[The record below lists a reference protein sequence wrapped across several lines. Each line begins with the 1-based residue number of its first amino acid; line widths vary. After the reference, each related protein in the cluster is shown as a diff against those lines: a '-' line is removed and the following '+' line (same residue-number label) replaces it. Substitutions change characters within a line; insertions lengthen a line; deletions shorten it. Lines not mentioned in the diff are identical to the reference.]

1 MKNAPLTIVLAAVLL
16 TAVTPGTSQATYAP
30 RGASALHMSGP
41 PPKPASLSCAKDNW
55 PWGCVAQCESGGDW
69 DINTGNGHY
78 GGLQFSQSTWES
90 FGGLKFAPRADL
102 ATRDEQI
109 TIAVKVVAVQGW
121 GAWPQCSRRYGLSG
135 RMTLEKPA
143 VTKPGKGGKPGTEK
157 QAKPAKPAKPAKNDK
172 TNDKTEKAEKA
183 EKADKTEKP
192 AKGQKPA
199 KGDGSAQGESKKQSK
214 PAASGS
220 GSGSGTSTA
229 AGKSPKTA
237 PVTKPGE
244 ATAPGWDTGAA
255 GQPAYPDHRLED
267 LLIPGA
273 LLLMPR
279 GSTLLPV
286 PHSGA
291 GTQRSHH

>member
-30 RGASALHMSGP
+30 RGASAPYMSGP
-41 PPKPASLSCAKDNW
+41 PPKPASLSCAKDQW

-69 DINTGNGHY
+69 HINTGNGHY
-78 GGLQFSQSTWES
+78 GGLQFSQSTWAG

-102 ATRDEQI
+102 ATREEQI

-121 GAWPQCSRRYGLSG
+121 GAWPQCSRRYGLAG
-135 RMTLEKPA
+135 RMELEKPA
-143 VTKPGKGGKPGTEK
+143 VTEPGKGGKPDAEK
-157 QAKPAKPAKPAKNDK
+157 PDKPSKPAKPSKPDKPAKN
-172 TNDKTEKAEKA
+172 
-183 EKADKTEKP
+183 EKP
-192 AKGQKPA
+192 AKGEKPA
-199 KGDGSAQGESKKQSK
+199 KDDEPTQGKPKKEGK
-214 PAASGS
+214 PAGS
-220 GSGSGTSTA
+220 GSGSGTGASTG
-229 AGKSPKTA
+229 AGESPETA
-237 PVTKPGE
+237 PATEPEK
-244 ATAPGWDTGAA
+244 ATAPGWDTGAD
-255 GQPAYPDHRLED
+255 QPAYPDHRLED

-286 PHSGA
+286 PRPGA

>member
-30 RGASALHMSGP
+30 RGASAPHMSGP
-41 PPKPASLSCAKDNW
+41 PPKPASLTCAKDNW

-69 DINTGNGHY
+69 NINTGNGHY

-109 TIAVKVVAVQGW
+109 TIAIKVVAVQGW

-135 RMTLEKPA
+135 RMTLEAPAAKRPGKSSKPA
-143 VTKPGKGGKPGTEK
+143 AKKPAKPAEPAKT
-157 QAKPAKPAKPAKNDK
+157 AKPAKPAKGEKPAKN
-172 TNDKTEKAEKA
+172 EKPTKG
-183 EKADKTEKP
+183 EKP
-192 AKGQKPA
+192 AKGDEP
-199 KGDGSAQGESKKQSK
+199 AQGRPKKQDK
-214 PAASGS
+214 PVTSGS
-220 GSGSGTSTA
+220 GSGSGAPTGT
-229 AGKSPKTA
+229 GKSPKTA
-237 PVTKPGE
+237 PVAGPGKV
-244 ATAPGWDTGAA
+244 TAPGWDAGAD
-255 GQPAYPDHRLED
+255 QPAYPDHRLED

-279 GSTLLPV
+279 GATLLPV
-286 PHSGA
+286 PRSDA

>member
-30 RGASALHMSGP
+30 RGASAPHMSGP

-109 TIAVKVVAVQGW
+109 AIAVKVVAVQGW

-143 VTKPGKGGKPGTEK
+143 VTKPGKTGKPGTEK
-157 QAKPAKPAKPAKNDK
+157 QAKPAKPAKNDK

-183 EKADKTEKP
+183 DKAEKP

-220 GSGSGTSTA
+220 GSGSGASTA